1 MILCRLSKLGG
12 HMKMSCYNIMR
23 ACQGEVVVEQ
33 ELLRSEKL
41 MTMTFYLGF
50 GHNHDSGRNAQFA

>member
-1 MILCRLSKLGG
+1 
-12 HMKMSCYNIMR
+12 MKMSCYNIMR

-33 ELLRSEKL
+33 ELLRSEKH
-41 MTMTFYLGF
+41 MSIASYPGF